1 MRAMNIK
8 RNFFTAFLL
17 VFFISNI
24 YAVNFSSL
32 NLSSDDR
39 LFFKAEF
46 EGQNAFFISNLN
58 DRSIQQITVLPE
70 KMYLVDSGK
79 TILAL
84 NHFGAVKIP
93 VSGGLPQPL
102 PGYPSFTQNNIPLKG
117 RLQEIAPS
125 PCGRWFLHLNPVSRG
140 YGNLLLINIETGE
153 QKIVSERVELP
164 GSDFPARWSYD
175 SRMFVYEKGGRLYY
189 FPIIDDISVLIDER
203 FRMLGEG
210 GITSVTW
217 AADRSFYYLS
227 GNILY
232 RVINPELFT
241 RTIYGDF
248 LSIGNVACV
257 LPFDF
262 DPGFDRYWI
271 APDSGALLVKKGT
284 RSLFY
289 FLLGENR
296 TNSYPVLP
304 HIPVPF
310 GAENFNIFWPLSG
323 YLTVCYSVQGVTA
336 ALRFETDNNGVI
348 SQTAA
353 RNAPSSPNGA
363 LSPDGTRAVFWGETG
378 LEVWDYVNWRLLQR
392 PLSNPVYSCSW
403 ISARQLVAGHSLFTE
418 EIDVSGVVYSRRRIS
433 LSTADEAGFEE
444 TFRGPSRVLIRIGT
458 SWYAND
464 ATSAGGT
471 WTSAANI
478 PLRQV
483 SLASARFR
491 VFLEPLSSGHFKNTI
506 MIRNLQSTGSSSIVS
521 AFTPNAV
528 FNMGRQ
534 KQVALCFD
542 LYDDDTGLQQVLQ
555 VLRRFN
561 IRATFFVNGEFIRR
575 SPAAASVIA
584 NSGHEVAS
592 MFYAPIDFSDTRYR
606 VTQEFIAQGLARNE
620 DEFNRATGR
629 ELSVIW
635 HPPFYRN
642 SALIASASSANGY
655 MMVERTIDPNDWVSR
670 EDALRH
676 NIRQIPPAEI
686 IDQIVTA
693 IENSA
698 NGAVVPVRL
707 GLLQGGR
714 DEYLYQR
721 ISVLIDALIRSGY
734 EIVPVSSV
742 LYR

>member
-1 MRAMNIK
+1 MNVK
-8 RNFFTAFLL
+8 SNFFTALLTFFL
-17 VFFISNI
+17 ISNL

-39 LFFKAEF
+39 LLFKAEF
-46 EGQNAFFISNLN
+46 EGQNAFFLSNLN
-58 DRSIQQITVLPE
+58 DRSIQQITMLPE

-125 PCGRWFLHLNPVSRG
+125 PCGRWILHLNPVSHG
-140 YGNLLLINIETGE
+140 YGNLLLINIENGE

-164 GSDFPARWSYD
+164 GNDFPARWSHD
-175 SRMFVYEKGGRLYY
+175 SRLFVYEKGGRLYY
-189 FPIIDDISVLIDER
+189 FPILEDISVLIDER
-203 FRMLGEG
+203 FRMIGEG
-210 GITSVTW
+210 GITSVLW
-217 AADRSFYYLS
+217 ASDRSFYYFS

-248 LSIGNVACV
+248 LSIGTVAAV

-262 DPGFDRYWI
+262 NPGFDRYWI
-271 APDSGALLVKKGT
+271 APDSGAILLKKGT
-284 RSLFY
+284 RNLFY
-289 FLLGENR
+289 LLLGENR
-296 TNSYPVLP
+296 NNSSVVLP
-304 HIPVPF
+304 HIQIPF
-310 GAENFNIFWPLSG
+310 GAENFNVFWPLSG
-323 YLTVCYSVQGVTA
+323 YLTVSYSAHNRTS
-336 ALRFETDNNGVI
+336 ALRFEIDGNGGVNY
-348 SQTAA
+348 TAA
-353 RNAPSSPNGA
+353 RSVPSSPNGA
-363 LSPDGTRAVFWGETG
+363 LSPDGTRAVFWGEAG

-392 PLSNPVYSCSW
+392 PLTNPVYSCSW
-403 ISARQLVAGHSLFTE
+403 ISSRQFITGHSLFTE
-418 EIDVSGVVYSRRRIS
+418 EIDISGVVYTRRRIS

-444 TFRGPSRVLIRIGT
+444 TFRGPSRVLIRIGS

-464 ATSAGGT
+464 ASSAGGS

-483 SLASARFR
+483 SLASPRFR

-506 MIRNLQSTGSSSIVS
+506 MIRNLQSTSTLSFVSS
-521 AFTPNAV
+521 FTPNTV
-528 FNMGRQ
+528 FNMNRQ
-534 KQVALCFD
+534 RQVALCFD

-555 VLRRFN
+555 ALRRLN
-561 IRATFFVNGEFIRR
+561 IRATFFLNGEFIRR
-575 SPAAASVIA
+575 NPAAASVIA
-584 NSGHEVAS
+584 NSGHEMAS

-629 ELSVIW
+629 ELSIIW

-642 SALIASASSANGY
+642 SALISSASSANGY
-655 MMVERTIDPNDWVSR
+655 IIAERTLDPNDWISK

-686 IDQIVTA
+686 IDQIITA
-693 IENSA
+693 VENHA
-698 NGAVVPVRL
+698 NGAVIPVRL

-721 ISVLIDALIRSGY
+721 ISALLDALIRSGY

>member
-1 MRAMNIK
+1 MNS
-8 RNFFTAFLL
+8 RSVFLAAL
-17 VFFISNI
+17 LSVFLIFNL

-32 NLSSDDR
+32 NLSGDDR
-39 LFFKAEF
+39 LLFKAEF
-46 EGQNAFFISNLN
+46 EGQNAFFIASLN

-93 VSGGLPQPL
+93 VTGGGLPQPL
-102 PGYPSFTQNNIPLKG
+102 PGYPSFTNNNIPLKG
-117 RLQEIAPS
+117 RLQDIAPS
-125 PCGRWFLHLNPVSRG
+125 PCGNWILHLDPVSRG
-140 YGNLLLINIETGE
+140 YGNLLLINIENGG

-164 GSDFPARWSYD
+164 GSDFPARWSHD
-175 SRMFVYEKGGRLYY
+175 SRLFVYEKGGRLYY
-189 FPIIDDISVLIDER
+189 FPIIDDVSVLIDER
-203 FRMLGEG
+203 FRMIGEG
-210 GITSVTW
+210 GITSVLW
-217 AADRSFYYLS
+217 ASDRSFYYLS
-227 GNILY
+227 GSILY

-248 LSIGNVACV
+248 LSIGDVVAV

-262 DPGFDRYWI
+262 NPGFDRYWI
-271 APDSGALLVKKGT
+271 APDSGAILIKKGT

-296 TNSYPVLP
+296 NNPGVVLP
-304 HIPVPF
+304 HIPIPF
-310 GAENFNIFWPLSG
+310 GTENLNVFWPLSG
-323 YLTVCYSVQGVTA
+323 FLTIVYSAQGRTS
-336 ALRFETDNNGVI
+336 ALRFEIDANGGI
-348 SQTAA
+348 SQAAA
-353 RNAPSSPNGA
+353 RNVPSSPNGV

-392 PLSNPVYSCSW
+392 PLTNPVYSCSW
-403 ISARQLVAGHSLFTE
+403 INNRQFIAGHSLYTE
-418 EIDVSGVVYSRRRIS
+418 EIDISGVVYSRRRIS

-444 TFRGPSRVLIRIGT
+444 TFRGPSRVLVRIGS

-464 ATSAGGT
+464 ASTAGGS

-491 VFLEPLSSGHFKNTI
+491 VFLEPLPSGHFKNTI
-506 MIRNLQSTGSSSIVS
+506 MIRNLQSTGTVSFVS

-528 FNMGRQ
+528 FSMNRQ

-555 VLRRFN
+555 ALRRFN
-561 IRATFFVNGEFIRR
+561 IRATFFLNGEFIRR
-575 SPAAASVIA
+575 SPAAALAAVNA
-584 NSGHEVAS
+584 GHEMAS
-592 MFYAPIDFSDTRYR
+592 MFYAPIDFSNTRYR
-606 VTQEFIAQGLARNE
+606 LTQEFIAQGLARNE

-629 ELSVIW
+629 ELSIIW

-642 SALIASASSANGY
+642 SALISSTSSANGY
-655 MMVERTIDPNDWVSR
+655 VMVERTIDPNDWISR
-670 EDALRH
+670 EDALRL

-686 IDQIVTA
+686 VDQIIAAV
-693 IENSA
+693 ESRA
-698 NGAVVPVRL
+698 NGAVIPVRL

-721 ISVLIDALIRSGY
+721 ISVLLDALIRSGY